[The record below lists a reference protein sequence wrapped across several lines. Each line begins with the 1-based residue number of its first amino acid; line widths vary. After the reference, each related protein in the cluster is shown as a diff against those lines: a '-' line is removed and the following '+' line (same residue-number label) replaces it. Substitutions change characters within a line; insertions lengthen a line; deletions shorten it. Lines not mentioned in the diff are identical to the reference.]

1 MNALCCADSCLA
13 GVGLRVLGE
22 SGNNGHNTHLS
33 DLPTP
38 TRGSAGRIAFVSN
51 RDGNP
56 EIYVMNADGSGVTRL
71 TNNPAEEWMPAWSP
85 DGTRIAFVSG
95 RDGNYE
101 IYLTIAD
108 GRGQINLTNNPADDG
123 TPAWSPR

>member
-1 MNALCCADSCLA
+1 
-13 GVGLRVLGE
+13 
-22 SGNNGHNTHLS
+22 
-33 DLPTP
+33 
-38 TRGSAGRIAFVSN
+38 
-51 RDGNP
+51 
-56 EIYVMNADGSGVTRL
+56 MNADGSGVTHL
-71 TNNPAEEWMPAWSP
+71 TNNPAEEWIPAWSP

-108 GRGQINLTNNPADDG
+108 GRGQINLTKNPADDG